1 MATAETVQKPGED
14 TFLPDVSQGK
24 MGMWVFLASEV
35 VVFGGLIT
43 VFLLFRLGNPEW
55 KWWAC
60 QQQLKEFIGTFN
72 TIVLLTSSWTIV
84 MAYRAFD
91 QDRSSAG
98 NGWLLATVLLGF
110 LFLGVK
116 AYEWYSEI
124 QHGYFPGSP
133 YLVNT
138 FEPEHGASQTNLF
151 WSFYYIMTGLHGVHV
166 LGGVMANLLIWLGSV
181 LGWTED
187 NTTRLEYAG
196 LYWHFVDI
204 VWVFLFPIFYLM
216 FPLTQGGGH

>member
-1 MATAETVQKPGED
+1 MATADTLEKPSED

-24 MGMWVFLASEV
+24 MGMWVFLSSEV

-43 VFLLFRLGNPEW
+43 VYLLFRLGNPGWEW
-55 KWWAC
+55 WKI
-60 QQQLKEFIGTFN
+60 QQHLKEFIGTFN

-84 MAYRAFD
+84 MSYKAFD
-91 QDRSSAG
+91 RDRPSAG
-98 NGWLLATVLLGF
+98 NWWLLATVLLGF

-116 AYEWYSEI
+116 GYEWTSEI
-124 QHGYFPGSP
+124 GAGYYPGSP
-133 YLVNT
+133 AMN
-138 FEPEHGASQTNLF
+138 ESDGHHANLF
-151 WSFYYIMTGLHGVHV
+151 WGFYYAMTGLHGVHV
-166 LGGVMANLLIWLGSV
+166 LGGVIANLIIWLGSV
-181 LGWTED
+181 LGWTEE

-216 FPLTQGGGH
+216 FPVIHNGGH